1 MINYADSDLF
11 LMDNIGKQIT
21 ITYDEGEGEITNA
34 DLAAEDFCLVQKL
47 TAKGNLTL
55 GECNAGYIEFSVG
68 YGTDPLEGKEL
79 TVKIL
84 PDGAEEA
91 LLIGTFTVLSDKVT
105 ADRRWR
111 KITAYDSLYEVI
123 NQDVLAWYEET
134 LPPPEEG
141 EDPVTITI
149 KDFRDSFFEF
159 VGIEQEEVDL
169 PNDDVEITRVADFTQ
184 LSGKTVLN
192 AICEIN
198 GRLGR
203 IDNEGVFRY
212 VKLQSPSE
220 PLYPAQTL
228 FPADIIFPKFAG
240 NPIEIGVD
248 AEQRSGFYMSAK
260 AEDYW
265 VEPITALQIRNDKND
280 VGVTVGS
287 GVGYMIEGNFLA
299 YGLNTTTLTG
309 IANGILG
316 EIDGVYFCPANIQAM
331 GNPCLELGDPIVLET
346 RFAKIET
353 IIFQRKLK
361 GIQALI
367 DTYTSKGE
375 KKTQQNLN
383 STQSKLNQLDGKANK
398 IETDLLVAKKVI
410 ADEIEADR
418 ARITYIETNYVTT
431 QTLVANYATITS
443 LQTVDGKIDNLT
455 SIAITTQ
462 NLSAQTIYGS
472 QITGLTI
479 SAGQI
484 TSGTIAADRLDA
496 SVIRTQFLNAC
507 AVDPRQGQ
515 LDVGVI
521 RTTQLWIWNG
531 TSYERKF

>member
-184 LSGKTVLN
+184 LTGKTVLT

-203 IDNEGVFRY
+203 IDNEGIFRY
-212 VKLQSPSE
+212 VKLTSPSE
-220 PLYPAQTL
+220 PLFPAQTL
-228 FPADIIFPKFAG
+228 FPADYIFPKYNG
-240 NPIEIGVD
+240 SPIEIGVD
-248 AEQRSGFYMSAK
+248 AEMHRGVYMSAK

-287 GVGYMIEGNFLA
+287 GIGYTIEGNFLA
-299 YGLNTTTLTG
+299 YGLETSVLTG
-309 IANGILG
+309 IANGVLG
-316 EIDGVYFCPANIQAM
+316 EIEGVYFCPADIKAL

-367 DTYTSKGE
+367 DAYASKGE
-375 KKTQQNLN
+375 KKTQKNLN
-383 STQSKLNQLDGKANK
+383 STQCQLNQLNGKANEIK
-398 IETDLLVAKKVI
+398 ADLITAKKII
-410 ADEIEADR
+410 ADEIEAES
-418 ARITYIETNYVTT
+418 ARIDTIEANYVNT
-431 QTLVANYATITS
+431 QQLNA
-443 LQTVDGKIDNLT
+443 VDAKIDNLT
-455 SIAITTQ
+455 AVAITTQ
-462 NLSAQTIYGS
+462 NLSAQTISGN
-472 QITGLTI
+472 QINAGNI
-479 SAGQI
+479 S
-484 TSGTIAADRLDA
+484 
-496 SVIRTQFLNAC
+496 VNY
-507 AVDPRQGQ
+507 
-515 LDVGVI
+515 LDV
-521 RTTQLWIWNG
+521 NG
-531 TSYERKF
+531 IVNSLSARSISVSGLSVNGSCTLGGRLTYWVYDDNIDQWVLCGSTE